1 MLYVVIDKNNYQNV
15 ALNNNLETYL
25 KTMPYIKYILKLNS
39 DISDENISS
48 IIKLKF
54 GLKSIYFFHTS
65 MIKSNDKLQGV
76 KAIFKLFKE
85 TKEKDQILEEIK
97 ISEID
102 LTYN

>member
-1 MLYVVIDKNNYQNV
+1 
-15 ALNNNLETYL
+15 
-25 KTMPYIKYILKLNS
+25 MPYIKYILKLNS

-102 LTYN
+102 LTYNQKKIK